1 MNSVIVQ
8 LVKKDL
14 SLRIRLVPIVILAGL
29 VSLAT
34 IAIESV
40 GPIISSVLYIT
51 TLVAFSVLIGMYN
64 VTMER
69 DKQVQLFVLSLPVSH
84 RQYTISKTLSSL
96 LLFMI
101 PWIVL
106 TAASLAAI
114 VLLAAEPDGLIVFM
128 LPMQLYFAVNFCI
141 FLAVML
147 VTSSEKIVISTII
160 LTNMG
165 ITLVINLLMRMPSIA
180 QSMSADLIVWPADV
194 VLIVLLEIA
203 ACVLLPLAAVV
214 TQNKK
219 QDVI

>member
-1 MNSVIVQ
+1 
-8 LVKKDL
+8 
-14 SLRIRLVPIVILAGL
+14 
-29 VSLAT
+29 
-34 IAIESV
+34 
-40 GPIISSVLYIT
+40 
-51 TLVAFSVLIGMYN
+51 
-64 VTMER
+64 
-69 DKQVQLFVLSLPVSH
+69 
-84 RQYTISKTLSSL
+84 
-96 LLFMI
+96 
-101 PWIVL
+101 
-106 TAASLAAI
+106 
-114 VLLAAEPDGLIVFM
+114 
-128 LPMQLYFAVNFCI
+128 
-141 FLAVML
+141 ML